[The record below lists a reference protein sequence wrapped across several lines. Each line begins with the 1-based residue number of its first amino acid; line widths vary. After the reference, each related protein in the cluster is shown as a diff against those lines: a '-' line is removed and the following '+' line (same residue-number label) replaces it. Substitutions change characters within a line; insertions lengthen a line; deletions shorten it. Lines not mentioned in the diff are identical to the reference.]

1 MDENTKA
8 GREAGMGPTQ
18 ETGEGARGSQ
28 AAARMQMKK
37 TGGQV
42 SVGGVT
48 HQSGGKGQREAY
60 LSPSSEGAQT
70 LSYKQVMFSR
80 SLSEVEP

>member
-28 AAARMQMKK
+28 AAVRMQMRK
-37 TGGQV
+37 TGG
-42 SVGGVT
+42 
-48 HQSGGKGQREAY
+48 
-60 LSPSSEGAQT
+60 
-70 LSYKQVMFSR
+70 
-80 SLSEVEP
+80 

>member
-18 ETGEGARGSQ
+18 ETGEGVRGSQ

-37 TGGQV
+37 TGG
-42 SVGGVT
+42 
-48 HQSGGKGQREAY
+48 
-60 LSPSSEGAQT
+60 
-70 LSYKQVMFSR
+70 
-80 SLSEVEP
+80 